1 MAFSACMFCELL
13 QQKRANGR
21 ALAVGERDAKRRGGG
36 GMHQL
41 HENKLV
47 FLAASASAACVL

>member
-36 GMHQL
+36 VHQL